1 MIAHLDE
8 ITCLDIDLEGLY
20 LLSGGRCSLCATQ
33 PIPKTVSIQ
42 TNQPKTNP
50 KSGHDY
56 SVRLWNF
63 DTKRC
68 IKETKSHIEKFSE
81 AILDVSFHPTQK
93 FFATSGSD
101 AKIICFCISN

>member
-1 MIAHLDE
+1 MFD
-8 ITCLDIDLEGLY
+8 DIKFMFQSKSVNRLTL
-20 LLSGGRCSLCATQ
+20 
-33 PIPKTVSIQ
+33 
-42 TNQPKTNP
+42 TNP
-50 KSGHDY
+50 NQSKTGHDY

-101 AKIICFCISN
+101 AKAICFSISN

>member
-1 MIAHLDE
+1 M
-8 ITCLDIDLEGLY
+8 T
-20 LLSGGRCSLCATQ
+20 TQ
-33 PIPKTVSIQ
+33 LNK
-42 TNQPKTNP
+42 P
-50 KSGHDY
+50 KSEPGHDY

-68 IKETKSHIEKFSE
+68 IKETKSHIEQFSE

-101 AKIICFCISN
+101 AKAIVFTAIC